1 MTARPTAPPSPS
13 TPAGQSLGAMPCYA
27 SSCGRVTLY
36 LGDCLD
42 IMPTLGRVD
51 AVVSDPPYGIAW
63 VTDYKFKRDNGVTR
77 ANKMTR
83 KQHKPIQSDE
93 TPFDPS
99 HLLTGKPTVLFG
111 ANHYM
116 DKLPKGGLLIWD
128 KRRPDGTFFM
138 SPAEIA
144 WSNTSRAVAIKE
156 YCWQGFARAGENS
169 QHFHPTQKPVVIM
182 AWTMEEAKVPEGAT
196 VLDPY
201 MGSGTTGI
209 ACIRTGRRFV
219 GIEKD
224 PTHYATAVERIR
236 REIEGDLFHSQH
248 NKLL

>member
-1 MTARPTAPPSPS
+1 MNTSAIDSELAQDSA
-13 TPAGQSLGAMPCYA
+13 AGGHWVQRLVLPC
-27 SSCGRVTLY
+27 GVTLY
-36 LGDCLD
+36 QGDCLE
-42 IMPTLGRVD
+42 ILPTLEGVD

-63 VTDYKFKRDNGVTR
+63 STDYKFNRGNGVKR
-77 ANKMTR
+77 AEKLSR
-83 KQHKPIQSDE
+83 KAHKPIESDQE
-93 TPFDPS
+93 PFDPS

-116 DKLPKGGLLIWD
+116 DRLPKGGLLVWD

-169 QHFHPTQKPVVIM
+169 QHFHPTQKPIAIM

-209 ACIRTGRRFV
+209 ACIRTGRNFI

-224 PTHYATAVERIR
+224 PEHFETARRRI
-236 REIEGDLFHSQH
+236 EAELAQGDLFRQ
-248 NKLL
+248 NV